1 MKDSEQMSVVI
12 GEVRGNDRFNK
23 LLFRLGTYQNKLVI
37 LLKQH
42 GIDSCYMIPVSDLLE
57 PFVTNRDA
65 IEIATTVSL
74 DLEKQGEES
83 GYEVENETDNIN
95 KRIK

>member
-1 MKDSEQMSVVI
+1 MEDREKMSVVI
-12 GEVRGNDRFNK
+12 GEVRGNDRLNK

-65 IEIATTVSL
+65 IETATTVSL
-74 DLEKQGEES
+74 DLENQGKES
-83 GYEVENETDNIN
+83 EIEAENETDNI
-95 KRIK
+95 IKE

>member
-1 MKDSEQMSVVI
+1 
-12 GEVRGNDRFNK
+12 
-23 LLFRLGTYQNKLVI
+23 
-37 LLKQH
+37 
-42 GIDSCYMIPVSDLLE
+42 MIPVSDLLE